1 MTDHF
6 DLLKGEIRKMAPLL
20 IAYSGGV
27 DSSFLAAV
35 AKETIPGQVRFV
47 LLDSPLLP
55 RRMLRGAFK
64 IADELGIDCEVV
76 PFPILDDDQFR
87 GNPPDRCGICKRA
100 SSRLL
105 KRLAGESR
113 VADGANT
120 SDLGEYRPGLTVS
133 GEEGILH
140 PFIEAG
146 MSKRDIREG
155 VHACGLSF
163 WNKPSAACLAT
174 RIPYGEEVTQDTLR
188 MIEGGEE
195 VLSAIGFS
203 QFRLRVHGNLARIE
217 VMEEELDEVI
227 AHREEIIEAFRSL
240 GLLYVT
246 LDLAG
251 FRSGSMDEVL

>member
-1 MTDHF
+1 
-6 DLLKGEIRKMAPLL
+6 MAPLL

-155 VHACGLSF
+155 AHACGLSF

-174 RIPYGEEVTQDTLR
+174 RIPYGEEVTEDKLR